1 VAEEVDHKVVL
12 PLHPLEMME
21 DQVEEERM
29 YLSVQLLEME
39 MFLLLVLLK
48 EILVVNILLLEEIG
62 EQVQVVELELLEEM
76 VVPQTVEQVALD

>member
-1 VAEEVDHKVVL
+1 MAEEVDHKVVL
-12 PLHPLEMME
+12 PLQALEMME

-39 MFLLLVLLK
+39 MFLPLVLLK

-62 EQVQVVELELLEEM
+62 EQVQVVAGKRQRQDMYAVSRSQIL
-76 VVPQTVEQVALD
+76 